1 FDQLPAG
8 TVDSLL
14 KPENKSMLTKI
25 LTYHVVAGT
34 YDAKT
39 LAGLIAKGKGKAR
52 LKTVSGGTL
61 WAMMDG
67 SDIVLRDEKGGTSKV
82 TTGQDKKS
90 LYARLGGYDAIA
102 LVVDDF
108 ITRLAT
114 DKRFEKFFTG
124 FSDDSKKRLRQHIL
138 DQFCAAAG
146 GPCVYTGRE
155 MRTSHK
161 GLGITEADWDAA
173 AKHLVDALDK
183 YRVPEAEKNELLA
196 FVVTQKKDIVEK

>member
-1 FDQLPAG
+1 MIRKVLISFC
-8 TVDSLL
+8 V
-14 KPENKSMLTKI
+14 
-25 LTYHVVAGT
+25 
-34 YDAKT
+34 
-39 LAGLIAKGKGKAR
+39 LIAITGSALAQKPQQTMNAPVAR
-52 LKTVSGGTL
+52 SIST
-61 WAMMDG
+61 ADG
-67 SDIVLRDEKGGTSKV
+67 
-82 TTGQDKKS
+82 GQDKKS
-90 LYARLGGYDAIA
+90 LYTRLGGYDAIA

-173 AKHLVDALDK
+173 AKHLVAALDK
-183 YRVPEAEKNELLA
+183 YKVPEAEKNELLA